1 MTANTTHNNTGLD
14 TIAKP
19 QFKKS
24 QYTSPTEEQGIA
36 SNIASQQNEFDCMKP
51 IGVRDV
57 YDDARGLIMEVQRGK
72 SVDQT
77 DNKF

>member
-1 MTANTTHNNTGLD
+1 M
-14 TIAKP
+14 
-19 QFKKS
+19 
-24 QYTSPTEEQGIA
+24 A
-36 SNIASQQNEFDCMKP
+36 SNIASQQNEFDCMNT

-72 SVDQT
+72 SIDQT